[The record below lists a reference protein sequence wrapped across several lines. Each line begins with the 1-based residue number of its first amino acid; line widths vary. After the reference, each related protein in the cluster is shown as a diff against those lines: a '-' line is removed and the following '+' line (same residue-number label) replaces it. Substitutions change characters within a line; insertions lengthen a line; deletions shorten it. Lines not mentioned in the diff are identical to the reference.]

1 MTHDGRNEVVK
12 INPIFIFL
20 VLIGAVLLWFLLS
33 FIFGFDIGKITNRII
48 NDAKDTISEEDGG
61 KEIEE
66 R

>member
-12 INPIFIFL
+12 INPVFIFL

-33 FIFGFDIGKITNRII
+33 FMFGFIGKITNRII
-48 NDAKDTISEEDGG
+48 NDAKDAISEDDGG

-66 R
+66 K